1 MKTKFYLNNRKV
13 SKKAMTE
20 QFGKE
25 AIDKKIKEAKET
37 FMIEPNI
44 WYGHSWWMGSGML
57 TIDFE

>member
-1 MKTKFYLNNRKV
+1 MKTKLYLNNKKV
-13 SKKAMTE
+13 SKKAMTDK
-20 QFGKE
+20 FGKE

-44 WYGHSWWMGSGML
+44 ENSWWMGSGIL